1 MAKYSFKFK
10 LRNGDDA
17 TYKFTV
23 PQNPGDSGPEVEVL
37 KLYLGIDSVPGETHG
52 TFDTELQSKLR
63 AWQSEYFDDIMAE
76 MPDEEIPEGEAR
88 FIANQFTEQG
98 LLGDLT
104 FKAMMRKNF
113 AVAAK
118 QYFDSEHYLLVRE
131 DDIDELFE
139 DYEFPTGN
147 DETQKP
153 PTIVGNYIEYKYVTK
168 YTKQDFE
175 QSSMV
180 LENKEVVRSMF
191 RKAVLEVFD
200 FYNKPKTWN
209 VSGAPRPDLPESLN
223 GLYKNAE
230 HLNVE
235 YREILQAVKR
245 IEEWDTFRE
254 RQTFTFTVN
263 EQTLQEQIDQST
275 VEVDVLF
282 GQSMNVGAPTNFASI
297 KEISHPSLRPSSTYN
312 LVIKVRRDLFE
323 AIEGG
328 KIDLSGRTG
337 GTFDVTNPD
346 NYRKAAKSYKD
357 TKKKAQQLWNKAG
370 KVGSILNN
378 PSKLNDQV
386 DKLAKGQARKAAKAL
401 KGIGNNAWD
410 QVRTGQGGL
419 SEAERQRR
427 AQAAISEGQPKNA
440 GRVSIKLNEFRDII
454 ENVTKKMEEYHSD
467 VEKFKQENSKPRN
480 NTSRFE
486 KTYNPII
493 PDINPRE
500 EARKLREV
508 IPALE
513 EFFKVNGYQLA
524 AGPIDDSKINISFSQ
539 VKGIVY
545 GPSGQKDSSLQLDT
559 KDKEVDLD
567 EVTANPT
574 EKGYKQTVGYK
585 ISSIELEGPIAA
597 TIPGS
602 ETASDSLTAGV
613 SIFDERSG
621 QRPFIYPTTMGYL
634 SQLDKIEKDVIDN
647 PCDDLAE
654 GNPALVFFSKWHYP
668 EPSFNFNKKAASGIN
683 IDASV
688 SIPTSNMNNTGEPGV
703 RTMSSVSDIFDK
715 SILTAR
721 EEFAEQKALASDS
734 FNAIKESTLF
744 EKRGRVIETGDV
756 YPEFGKIP
764 CDIEKMWEEFL
775 NQWDM
780 KLIMCDLRKCIPGLP
795 PFNVKFNFKLPLLP
809 DIPSFDPMHFV
820 LPQLKISLNDIIL
833 SFICKFIQ
841 SILDTI
847 RKPDCTD
854 LIRFGL
860 AAFSELQDMAKDDP
874 FANAQEKAGTFE
886 KAVDTIATMGVSGPA
901 LGRDSEDVLEAVSL
915 ALTPTELCDLLQG
928 RASDDVL
935 AIVLR
940 VIQSLTSNLKEYLN
954 TIDKVEKFFATLGT
968 VVDPFIC
975 DRIRELNDIVI
986 AQELCRD
993 DQDLRKLLQDAGASD
1008 EQIKSELDALNQK
1021 RKILNDLSKKG
1032 DFSGLL
1038 PGMSAQELA
1047 DAGIPGPYG
1056 NPFQDK
1062 MVKLAVSSVL
1072 TNVKSYFDLEIGAY
1086 PNKIVKEMQII
1097 VQPGDEGFNQLD
1109 HARFIHYK
1117 YMLEKLAET
1126 TDDGSPT
1133 GFEPREITGIKSKLF
1148 PMPAMI
1154 AAYGGTGTPTQI
1166 LELLGVSEE
1175 HIPFV
1180 RLFPVDSGSGVLSM
1194 EKFSEN
1200 VEKYVVG
1207 YVEKYGRIE
1216 YRVSQK
1222 LKDIL
1227 ETDHSTIVR
1236 KRQGRGTAEPYREFH
1251 VRLSTEVVNQ
1261 FPVDL
1266 MGTNPQTAA
1275 TSVGIADLPFSDRN
1289 IKDCYRFS
1297 YYVPGTNDLVTKIY
1311 SEDVPQPYIDMRA
1324 DDLDV
1329 VSETHRDKL
1338 LRPGGFA
1345 SYMTEKYRQLANG
1358 EPRSNSFDS
1367 YSDSN
1372 IVAKLQGY
1380 VVPPNE
1386 GIGREV
1392 FDSVMDEGDEGDGTP
1407 GLGDLFVAALLG
1419 TIAEGGTQAS
1429 ETGVSLYESLVDSIN
1444 FQMSEV
1450 TTKSKYFELEEVLD
1464 MEESMTSEYR
1474 VEGQGSNACYVK
1486 NKKIFDFEQL
1496 IDGFVKKFREI
1507 ANKPR
1512 HDPSKRDFNKKG
1524 PLEESMVE
1532 ALFKLYVDFSCLEMM
1547 LKGIFMLSQTG
1558 SKGVFDSKMMIDYVT
1573 DSVVAELEGGL
1584 LGVDTSREF
1593 GKIVRSIT
1601 KEDTTRESIRFL
1613 VVKNMDLKEMCEYME
1628 SVYESPNS
1636 SFKEKFY
1643 NDLIENIK
1651 NVPSNSDYPTITVY
1665 SGETVD
1671 DQRIGEQFGGYRDVL
1686 AAPKFPNLYD
1696 RFVFTGDSEKTIQKK
1711 MNSGHFWVERFYR
1724 IKDYNTFRDLYNEL
1738 RLLTNQ
1744 GSDFTRMLQLNND
1757 YAEYISG
1764 EDLGSI
1770 LFGYQATED
1779 KDKYEESLEKNLERI
1794 GEYDELYVEY
1804 NTLVTQRALASLN
1817 TPGYTFTAGDTERL
1831 TELNQIIGDF
1841 AENASSRSGILSE
1854 MSFRETRLGAF
1865 TVSDSGTS
1873 RRSRISE
1880 KQIGIYNHLKNNLQ
1894 VGMRLMYGHK
1904 VVRFEIAPAGLSA
1917 NIIEP
1922 NEIYRDLRYDSDGN
1936 VGLQDGDYAV
1946 FTKKRAFLGHV
1957 DNEPITTTAGI
1968 SNSVSIN
1975 DKSIF
1980 QNYAKHLVQRQNIE
1994 LNGETPNYDFVPEK
2008 VPESV
2013 KNSMVYSI
2021 PMDEVVR
2028 DVDCFDE
2035 LFSDFEERT
2044 QAALSPHLQHKED
2057 RLVLLQNRDNEPT
2070 LTEEEREQIESQQ
2083 AIIDEIRAHR
2093 GTTYPEMTRSG
2104 LRFRTVSE
2112 THRQSD
2118 EDNALFQIT
2127 TTREVA
2133 YNREIEELTRQIEI
2147 IKAEIR
2153 LEGFL
2158 PAVDRRLNLA
2168 PITQIR
2174 RDFLNRELFFK
2185 YESPLSFDLLSIE
2198 EIEPNKK
2205 VVIPSSDDGDYM
2217 KAHRVLFDF
2226 LLPVDRYSSIHLIQN
2241 LKVFDEVNEVTS
2253 ILTATKLFIVQNMLA
2268 FEGVGDTKVD
2278 GPLKPGTID
2287 NTKNVLSSG
2296 VGSMLPS
2303 VSDIMKMIAEA
2314 IAAAAVAAI
2323 SAAVRDIASQADP
2336 GYRDMRKGYKKDPC
2350 GMKSGLR
2357 NDLLSKSALSSFD
2370 GDLTNGF
2377 GIKGGCKQF
2386 VPINQFPA
2394 DIVEAQLQ
2402 LNPKDLAVDMF
2413 KVTQHFVGALQNKP
2427 KRYGYPL
2434 TPFGNLALTMQ
2445 ENKGERH
2452 SKLKKDNSCENVC
2465 DADESETKE
2474 LVKPTGLCEDE

>member
-1 MAKYSFKFK
+1 MAEYSFKFK
-10 LRNGDDA
+10 LRNGDDEM
-17 TYKFTV
+17 YKFSV

-37 KLYLGIDSVPGETHG
+37 KLYLEVDSVPGESHG

-63 AWQSEYFDDIMAE
+63 AWQSEYFDDIVAE

-98 LLGDLT
+98 SLGDLT
-104 FKAMMRKNF
+104 FKAMMRKGF

-118 QYFDSEHYLLVRE
+118 QYFESEHYLLVRE
-131 DDIDELFE
+131 DDIDELFG

-153 PTIVGNYIEYKYVTK
+153 PTINGDYIEYKYVTK

-180 LENKEVVRSMF
+180 LENKEVVRTMF
-191 RKAVLEVFD
+191 RKAVLKVFD

-209 VSGAPRPDLPESLN
+209 VSGAPRPELPESLS

-230 HLNVE
+230 HLRVE
-235 YREILQAVKR
+235 YEKILKAVKR
-245 IEEWDTFRE
+245 IDATDTFRA
-254 RQTFTFTVN
+254 RQSFSFTVN
-263 EQTLQEQIDQST
+263 EQTLQEQLDQST

-282 GQSMNVGAPTNFASI
+282 GQSMTAGAPTNFASI
-297 KEISHPSLRPSSTYN
+297 KEISPPGLRPSATYN

-328 KIDLSGRTG
+328 NIDLSGRTG

-357 TKKKAQQLWNKAG
+357 TKKKAKQLWKKAG
-370 KVGSILNN
+370 KVGSILND
-378 PSKLNDQV
+378 PSKLNRQV

-410 QVRTGQGGL
+410 QARTGQGGDMTD
-419 SEAERQRR
+419 AERQRR
-427 AQAAISEGQPKNA
+427 AQEATSADNRDFNY

-454 ENVTKKMEEYHSD
+454 ENVSKKMEEYHSD

-500 EARKLREV
+500 EARKLREIV
-508 IPALE
+508 PALE
-513 EFFKVNGYQLA
+513 EFFEVNGYQLG
-524 AGPIDDSKINISFSQ
+524 AGPTDMSEINIIFEE
-539 VKGIVY
+539 VVDIVY
-545 GPSGQKDSSLQLDT
+545 GPSSQQDSSLKLDL
-559 KDKEVDLD
+559 E

-574 EKGYKQTVGYK
+574 EEGREEVVGWK
-585 ISSIELEGPIAA
+585 ISSIEVIGPIAD
-597 TIPGS
+597 PQGV
-602 ETASDSLTAGV
+602 DYLNAGV

-621 QRPFIYPTTMGYL
+621 KRPFIYPTTMGYL

-647 PCDDLAE
+647 PCDDLVE
-654 GNPALVFFSKWHYP
+654 GNPALVFFSRWHYP

-703 RTMSSVSDIFDK
+703 RTLSSVSDIFDK

-795 PFNVKFNFKLPLLP
+795 PFNAKFNFKLPLLP

-820 LPQLKISLNDIIL
+820 LPQLRISLNDIIM

-860 AAFSELQDMAKDDP
+860 AAFSELQEMSKDDP
-874 FANAQEKAGTFE
+874 FANAQEKASTFE
-886 KAVDTIATMGVSGPA
+886 KAVDTIVTMGVSGPA

-935 AIVLR
+935 SIVLR

-1038 PGMSAQELA
+1038 PGMSAQDLA

-1056 NPFQDK
+1056 NPYQDK

-1072 TNVKSYFDLEIGAY
+1072 TNVKSYFDLEIGAF
-1086 PNKIVKEMQII
+1086 PDKIVKEIQIL

-1109 HARFIHYK
+1109 YARFIHYN
-1117 YMLEKLAET
+1117 YMLSRLANNPNFET
-1126 TDDGSPT
+1126 
-1133 GFEPREITGIKSKLF
+1133 REITNIYYKANYTTSN
-1148 PMPAMI
+1148 I
-1154 AAYGGTGTPTQI
+1154 NAYGLNRLGEQH
-1166 LELLGVSEE
+1166 LRYLGVSEE
-1175 HIPFV
+1175 HVPFV
-1180 RLFPVDSGSGVLSM
+1180 NIFPVDSGSGVLPLD
-1194 EKFSEN
+1194 KFAEN

-1207 YVEKYGRIE
+1207 YIEKYGRIE
-1216 YRVSQK
+1216 YEVSKK

-1227 ETDHSTIVR
+1227 ETDHSTIAR
-1236 KRQGRGTAEPYREFH
+1236 KRQSRGTAGAYREFH
-1251 VRLSTEVVNQ
+1251 VRLSTEVLDQ

-1266 MGTNPQTAA
+1266 MGTNLQTAA

-1297 YYVPGTNDLVTKIY
+1297 YYVPGPGSDVLVTKVY
-1311 SEDVPQPYIDMRA
+1311 SEDVPQPYIDMRS

-1329 VSETHRDKL
+1329 VSSTHRDKL

-1345 SYMTEKYRQLANG
+1345 AYMTEKYRQLANG
-1358 EPRSNSFDS
+1358 EPLRNSFDS
-1367 YSDSN
+1367 YSDSS

-1380 VVPPNE
+1380 VEPPNE

-1392 FDSVMDEGDEGDGTP
+1392 FDSVMDEEEGTSAGE
-1407 GLGDLFVAALLG
+1407 LLLAAIAAA
-1419 TIAEGGTQAS
+1419 IAEGGAQAS
-1429 ETGVSLYESLVDSIN
+1429 ETEVSLYESLVDSIN
-1444 FQMSEV
+1444 FQMSEM
-1450 TTKSKYFELEEVLD
+1450 TTKSKYFDLEEVLD

-1474 VEGQGSNACYVK
+1474 VEGRGANACHVK
-1486 NKKIFDFEQL
+1486 NKKIFDFEKL
-1496 IDGFVKKFREI
+1496 VEGFVNKFKEI
-1507 ANKPR
+1507 ASKPK

-1524 PLEESMVE
+1524 PLEESMIE
-1532 ALFKLYVDFSCLEMM
+1532 ALFKLYVDFCCLELM
-1547 LKGIFMLSQTG
+1547 LKGIFMLSRTG
-1558 SKGVFDSKMMIDYVT
+1558 SKNVFDSKMMIDYVT
-1573 DSVVAELEGGL
+1573 DSVIAELEGGL

-1593 GKIVRSIT
+1593 GKIVRSIAE
-1601 KEDTTRESIRFL
+1601 KDTTKESIRSL
-1613 VVKNMDLKEMCEYME
+1613 VVKNIDLKEMCEYVE

-1643 NDLIENIK
+1643 NDLVENIK
-1651 NVPSNSDYPTITVY
+1651 DVPSNSDYPTITIY
-1665 SGETVD
+1665 SGPLESRD
-1671 DQRIGEQFGGYRDVL
+1671 PDEGFGGYRDVL
-1686 AAPKFPNLYD
+1686 VAPKFPNLYD
-1696 RFVFTGDSEKTIQKK
+1696 RFIFRGYSEEVIQKK

-1724 IKDYNTFRDLYNEL
+1724 IKDYNSFRDTYNEL
-1738 RLLTNQ
+1738 VNLVRNLPGKSRL
-1744 GSDFTRMLQLNND
+1744 RALNND
-1757 YAEYISG
+1757 HAEYISG

-1770 LFGYQATED
+1770 LFGYQTTED
-1779 KDKYEESLEKNLERI
+1779 KDRYEQLLEENLERMGAYDVLIQERTQLI
-1794 GEYDELYVEY
+1794 GERAAA
-1804 NTLVTQRALASLN
+1804 TLNDFLFPQEKIDRI
-1817 TPGYTFTAGDTERL
+1817 E
-1831 TELNQIIGDF
+1831 ELNQLINDF
-1841 AENASSRSGILSE
+1841 DENATSRSGILSE
-1854 MSFRETRLGAF
+1854 VSFRETRLGAF
-1865 TVSDSGTS
+1865 TLSNSGAVG
-1873 RRSRISE
+1873 RRISE
-1880 KQIGIYNHLKNNLQ
+1880 KQIEIYNHLKNNLQ
-1894 VGMRLMYGHK
+1894 CGMRLMYGHK
-1904 VVRFEIAPAGLSA
+1904 VVRSEIAPAGLSE
-1917 NIIEP
+1917 NIVEP
-1922 NEIYRDLRYDSDGN
+1922 DEIYKDLRYDYDGN
-1936 VGLQDGDYAV
+1936 VGLQDGDTTV
-1946 FTKKRAFLGHV
+1946 FTRKKAFLGHT
-1957 DNEPITTTAGI
+1957 DNEPITSTAAQ
-1968 SNSVSIN
+1968 SDSVSVNNNSV
-1975 DKSIF
+1975 F
-1980 QNYAKHLVQRQNIE
+1980 QNYAKHLVARQNAE
-1994 LNGETPNYDFVPEK
+1994 LNGETYVYAPPTRL
-2008 VPESV
+2008 PESV
-2013 KNSMVYSI
+2013 KKSMVYSI

-2035 LFSDFEERT
+2035 LFLDFEERT
-2044 QAALSPHLQHKED
+2044 QVALAPHLQSKED
-2057 RLVLLQNRDNEPT
+2057 RLVLLQNEEIEPT
-2070 LTEEEREQIESQQ
+2070 LTEEEREQIESRQ
-2083 AIIDEIRAHR
+2083 AIIDQIRSRR
-2093 GTTYPEMTRSG
+2093 GTTYTTLDTSGSGFVTR
-2104 LRFRTVSE
+2104 RYPNDY
-2112 THRQSD
+2112 RQDD
-2118 EDNALFQIT
+2118 ENTALFQIST
-2127 TTREVA
+2127 IRSIA
-2133 YNREIEELTRQIEI
+2133 YNREIEPLVKQIEI
-2147 IKAEIR
+2147 IRAEIR

-2158 PAVDRRLNLA
+2158 PSVDRGLNLA

-2174 RDFLNRELFFK
+2174 RDFLNRELFSK
-2185 YESPLSFDLLSIE
+2185 YKSPLSFDLLSIE
-2198 EIEPNKK
+2198 EVERNKK
-2205 VVIPSSDDGDYM
+2205 VVVPSSEDGDYM

-2226 LLPVDRYSSIHLIQN
+2226 LLPMDRYSSIHLLQN
-2241 LKVFDEVNEVTS
+2241 IKVFEEDNDISS

-2268 FEGVGDTKVD
+2268 YEGVGDTKVD
-2278 GPLKPGTID
+2278 GPLKPGTVD
-2287 NTKNVLSSG
+2287 NTKNVLNSS
-2296 VGSMLPS
+2296 VGFTLPS
-2303 VSDIMKMIAEA
+2303 VSDIMRMIAEA
-2314 IAAAAVAAI
+2314 IGSAAAAATA
-2323 SAAVRDIASQADP
+2323 AAVRDIASQVDP

-2350 GMKSGLR
+2350 SMKTGLR
-2357 NDLLSKSALSSFD
+2357 DKLVSKSNI
-2370 GDLTNGF
+2370 GDFSGNLQDGF
-2377 GIKGGCKQF
+2377 GKKNGCKQY
-2386 VPINQFPA
+2386 VPITQFPA
-2394 DIVEAQLQ
+2394 DVVEAALQ
-2402 LNPKDLAVDMF
+2402 LDTDALVKATFHLAG
-2413 KVTQHFVGALQNKP
+2413 TLSNRRE
-2427 KRYGYPL
+2427 RYGYPF
-2434 TPFGNLALTMQ
+2434 TPFGALALSVR

-2452 SKLKKDNSCENVC
+2452 SKLKKDNSCEDSC
-2465 DADESETKE
+2465 ETKE
-2474 LVKPTGLCEDE
+2474 LVKPEGLCEDE

>member
-1 MAKYSFKFK
+1 MAEYSFKFK
-10 LRNGDDA
+10 LRNGDDEL
-17 TYKFTV
+17 YKFSV

-37 KLYLGIDSVPGETHG
+37 KLYLEVDSVPGESHG

-98 LLGDLT
+98 SLGDLT
-104 FKAMMRKNF
+104 FKAMMRKGF

-118 QYFDSEHYLLVRE
+118 QYFESEHYLLVRE
-131 DDIDELFE
+131 DDIDELFD

-180 LENKEVVRSMF
+180 LENKEVVRTML
-191 RKAVLEVFD
+191 RKAVLAVFD

-209 VSGAPRPDLPESLN
+209 VSGAPRPELPESLS
-223 GLYKNAE
+223 GLYKDAE
-230 HLNVE
+230 HLRVE
-235 YREILQAVKR
+235 YEKILKAVKR
-245 IEEWDTFRE
+245 IDDTDTFRA
-254 RQTFTFTVN
+254 RQSFTFTVN
-263 EQTLQEQIDQST
+263 EQTLQEQLDQST

-282 GQSMNVGAPTNFASI
+282 GQSMNAGAPTNFASI
-297 KEISHPSLRPSSTYN
+297 KEISPPGLRPSATYN

-328 KIDLSGRTG
+328 NIDLSGRTG

-346 NYRKAAKSYKD
+346 NYRKAAKSYRD
-357 TKKKAQQLWNKAG
+357 TKKKAQRLWKKAG

-378 PSKLNDQV
+378 PSKLTPQI

-410 QVRTGQGGL
+410 QARTGQGGL

-427 AQAAISEGQPKNA
+427 AQEATSTPRQPNSNA
-440 GRVSIKLNEFRDII
+440 GFVSIKLNEFRDII
-454 ENVTKKMEEYHSD
+454 ETVAKKMEEYHSD
-467 VEKFKQENSKPRN
+467 VEKFKQENSKPRK

-508 IPALE
+508 VPALE
-513 EFFKVNGYQLA
+513 EFFEVNGYQLG
-524 AGPIDDSKINISFSQ
+524 AGPTDTSEININFDEVKQ
-539 VKGIVY
+539 VVY
-545 GPSGQKDSSLQLDT
+545 KDRQDRSLQLDT
-559 KDKEVDLD
+559 GVDL
-567 EVTANPT
+567 EGVTANPT
-574 EKGYKQTVGYK
+574 EEGFEETVGYE
-585 ISSIELEGPIAA
+585 ISWVAVTGPIVE
-597 TIPGS
+597 P
-602 ETASDSLTAGV
+602 ETRDQLNAGTNLF
-613 SIFDERSG
+613 SAERG
-621 QRPFIYPTTMGYL
+621 KRPFIYPTTMGYL

-703 RTMSSVSDIFDK
+703 RTLSSVSDIFDK

-734 FNAIKESTLF
+734 FDAIKESTLF

-764 CDIEKMWEEFL
+764 CDIEKMWEEFI

-795 PFNVKFNFKLPLLP
+795 PFNAKFNFKLPLLP

-820 LPQLKISLNDIIL
+820 LPQLRISLNDIIM

-874 FANAQEKAGTFE
+874 FANAQEKASTFE

-935 AIVLR
+935 SIVLR

-1008 EQIKSELDALNQK
+1008 GQIKSELDALNQK

-1056 NPFQDK
+1056 NPYQDK

-1072 TNVKSYFDLEIGAY
+1072 TNVKSYFDLEIGAF
-1086 PNKIVKEMQII
+1086 PDKIIKEIQIL

-1109 HARFIHYK
+1109 HARFIHYSH
-1117 YMLEKLAET
+1117 MLRQLER
-1126 TDDGSPT
+1126 SPPT
-1133 GFEPREITGIKSKLF
+1133 EENPEGFPTREITKVYNKQYMLSVLGQSRF
-1148 PMPAMI
+1148 E
-1154 AAYGGTGTPTQI
+1154 AYGRNVTPDEL
-1166 LELLGVSEE
+1166 LEYLGVSEE

-1180 RLFPVDSGSGVLSM
+1180 NVFPVDSGSDVLSL
-1194 EKFSEN
+1194 EKFAEN

-1207 YVEKYGRIE
+1207 YIEKYGRIE
-1216 YRVSQK
+1216 YEVSKK

-1227 ETDHSTIVR
+1227 ETDHSTIAR
-1236 KRQGRGTAEPYREFH
+1236 KRQSRGTADAYREFH
-1251 VRLSTEVVNQ
+1251 VRLSTEVLDQ

-1266 MGTNPQTAA
+1266 MGTNLQTAA

-1297 YYVPGTNDLVTKIY
+1297 YYVPGPGSDVLVTKVY
-1311 SEDVPQPYIDMRA
+1311 SEDVPQPYIDMRS

-1329 VSETHRDKL
+1329 VSDTHRDKL

-1345 SYMTEKYRQLANG
+1345 AYMTEKYRQLANG
-1358 EPRSNSFDS
+1358 EPLRNSFDS
-1367 YSDSN
+1367 YSDSS
-1372 IVAKLQGY
+1372 IIAKLQGY
-1380 VVPPNE
+1380 VEPSILEEMFE
-1386 GIGREV
+1386 G
-1392 FDSVMDEGDEGDGTP
+1392 S
-1407 GLGDLFVAALLG
+1407 
-1419 TIAEGGTQAS
+1419 
-1429 ETGVSLYESLVDSIN
+1429 VSLYESLVDSIN
-1444 FQMSEV
+1444 FQMSEM
-1450 TTKSKYFELEEVLD
+1450 TTKSKYFDLEEVLD

-1474 VEGQGSNACYVK
+1474 VEGRGANACHVK
-1486 NKKIFDFEQL
+1486 NKKIFDFEKL
-1496 IDGFVKKFREI
+1496 VEGFVNKFKEI
-1507 ANKPR
+1507 ASKPK

-1524 PLEESMVE
+1524 PLEESMIE
-1532 ALFKLYVDFSCLEMM
+1532 ALFKLYVDFCCLELM
-1547 LKGIFMLSQTG
+1547 LKGIFMLSRLG
-1558 SKGVFDSKMMIDYVT
+1558 SKNVFDSKMMIDYVT
-1573 DSVVAELEGGL
+1573 DSVIAELEGGL

-1593 GKIVRSIT
+1593 GKIIRSIAE
-1601 KEDTTRESIRFL
+1601 KDTTKESIRSL
-1613 VVKNMDLKEMCEYME
+1613 VVKNIDLKEMSEYME

-1643 NDLIENIK
+1643 NDLVENIK
-1651 NVPSNSDYPTITVY
+1651 DVPSNSDYPTITIY
-1665 SGETVD
+1665 SGPPEGRD
-1671 DQRIGEQFGGYRDVL
+1671 PDEGFGGYRDVL
-1686 AAPKFPNLYD
+1686 VAPKFPNLYD
-1696 RFVFTGDSEKTIQKK
+1696 RFAFRGYSEEVIQKK

-1724 IKDYNTFRDLYNEL
+1724 IKDYNSFRDTYNEL
-1738 RLLTNQ
+1738 VNLVRDLPGKSRL
-1744 GSDFTRMLQLNND
+1744 RALNND
-1757 YAEYISG
+1757 HAEYISG

-1779 KDKYEESLEKNLERI
+1779 KDRYEQSLEENLERI
-1794 GEYDELYVEY
+1794 GQYDELNQE
-1804 NTLVTQRALASLN
+1804 RAQLMAERASADINGSL
-1817 TPGYTFTAGDTERL
+1817 FSQEKRDRIAEI
-1831 TELNQIIGDF
+1831 NQLINDF
-1841 AENASSRSGILSE
+1841 DENASSRSGILSN

-1865 TVSDSGTS
+1865 TLSNSGAVG
-1873 RRSRISE
+1873 RRISE
-1880 KQIGIYNHLKNNLQ
+1880 KQIEIYNHLKGNLQ
-1894 VGMRLMYGHK
+1894 CGMRLMYGHK
-1904 VVRFEIAPAGLSA
+1904 VARSEIAPTGVSE
-1917 NIIEP
+1917 NVVEP
-1922 NEIYRDLRYDSDGN
+1922 DEIYKDLRYDYDGN
-1936 VGLQDGDYAV
+1936 VGLQDGDTTV
-1946 FTKKRAFLGHV
+1946 FTRKKAFLGHV
-1957 DNEPITTTAGI
+1957 DNEPITSTAALTDSI
-1968 SNSVSIN
+1968 SINNNSV
-1975 DKSIF
+1975 F
-1980 QNYAKHLVQRQNIE
+1980 QNYAKHLVARQNVE
-1994 LNGETPNYDFVPEK
+1994 LSGESYAYEAPTR
-2008 VPESV
+2008 VPESL
-2013 KNSMVYSI
+2013 KKSMVYSI

-2044 QAALSPHLQHKED
+2044 QAALNPLLQRFED
-2057 RLVLLQNRDNEPT
+2057 RIVQLQSEEIEPT
-2070 LTEEEREQIESQQ
+2070 LTTDELRDIKDKERIIE
-2083 AIIDEIRAHR
+2083 EIRQNQGR
-2093 GTTYPEMTRSG
+2093 VVPMPPPEPDFRYP
-2104 LRFRTVSE
+2104 
-2112 THRQSD
+2112 
-2118 EDNALFQIT
+2118 DNYREGSVNAALLQISAI
-2127 TTREVA
+2127 RKVA
-2133 YNREIEELTRQIEI
+2133 YDREIEPLVRQIETI
-2147 IKAEIR
+2147 RAEIR

-2158 PAVDRRLNLA
+2158 PAVDRGLNLA

-2198 EIEPNKK
+2198 EVEPNKK
-2205 VVIPSSDDGDYM
+2205 VVVPSSEDGDYM

-2226 LLPVDRYSSIHLIQN
+2226 LFPMDRYSSIHLLQN
-2241 LKVFDEVNEVTS
+2241 VKVFEGDNNVS
-2253 ILTATKLFIVQNMLA
+2253 DILTATKLFIVQNMLA
-2268 FEGVGDTKVD
+2268 YEGVGDTKVD
-2278 GPLKPGTID
+2278 GPLKPGTVD
-2287 NTKNVLSSG
+2287 NTKNVLNSN
-2296 VGSMLPS
+2296 VGSTVPS
-2303 VSDIMKMIAEA
+2303 VSDIMRMIAEA
-2314 IAAAAVAAI
+2314 IGSAAAAATAAAI
-2323 SAAVRDIASQADP
+2323 RDIASQVDP

-2350 GMKSGLR
+2350 SMKTGLR
-2357 NDLLSKSALSSFD
+2357 NRLVSKSNI
-2370 GDLTNGF
+2370 GDFSGNLQDGF
-2377 GIKGGCKQF
+2377 GKKNGCKQY
-2386 VPINQFPA
+2386 VPITQFPA
-2394 DIVEAQLQ
+2394 DVIEATLSFDA
-2402 LNPKDLAVDMF
+2402 PSLA
-2413 KVTQHFVGALQNKP
+2413 KATLHLAGTLSNK
-2427 KRYGYPL
+2427 KERYGYPF
-2434 TPFGNLALTMQ
+2434 TPFGGLALSVR

-2452 SKLKKDNSCENVC
+2452 SKLKKDNSCEDGC
-2465 DADESETKE
+2465 ETKE
-2474 LVKPTGLCEDE
+2474 LVKPEGLCEDE

>member
-10 LRNGDDA
+10 LRNGDDEM
-17 TYKFTV
+17 YMFNV

-52 TFDTELQSKLR
+52 TFDTELQAKLR

-88 FIANQFTEQG
+88 FIVNQFTEQG
-98 LLGDLT
+98 SLGDLT
-104 FKAMMRKNF
+104 FKAMMRKGF

-118 QYFDSEHYLLVRE
+118 QYFGSEHYLLVRE
-131 DDIDELFE
+131 DDIDELFG

-153 PTIVGNYIEYKYVTK
+153 PTINGDYIEYKYVTK

-209 VSGAPRPDLPESLN
+209 VNGAPIPDLPESLS
-223 GLYKNAE
+223 GLYKDPE
-230 HLNVE
+230 HLRVE
-235 YREILQAVKR
+235 YEKHLKLVKR
-245 IEEWDTFRE
+245 IDKDDTFNKN
-254 RQTFTFTVN
+254 QTFTFTVN
-263 EQTLQEQIDQST
+263 EQTLQEQLDQST
-275 VEVDVLF
+275 VETDILF

-297 KEISHPSLRPSSTYN
+297 KEISPPSLRPSSTYN

-328 KIDLSGRTG
+328 NIDLMGRTG

-346 NYRKAAKSYKD
+346 NYRKAAKSYRD
-357 TKKKAQQLWNKAG
+357 TKEKAQKLWNKAG
-370 KVGSILNN
+370 KAGSILNN
-378 PSKLNDQV
+378 PSKLTPQV
-386 DKLAKGQARKAAKAL
+386 DKLVKGQARKAAKAL
-401 KGIGNNAWD
+401 KGAASNLWD
-410 QVRTGQGGL
+410 QSKDGSFGI
-419 SEAERQRR
+419 SDAIAEDRIAENQASR
-427 AQAAISEGQPKNA
+427 ANPGFKNA
-440 GRVSIKLNEFRDII
+440 GFLDVKINEFREMI
-454 ENVTKKMEEYHSD
+454 EEVSKKIEEYHPD
-467 VEKFKQENSKPRN
+467 IEKFKEENRKPRN
-480 NTSRFE
+480 NSSRFE
-486 KTYNPII
+486 KTYNPIM

-508 IPALE
+508 IPAME
-513 EFFKVNGYQLA
+513 DFFSLNGYKLE
-524 AGPIDDSKINISFSQ
+524 AGPSDDSKINISFSPVRQ
-539 VKGIVY
+539 VVY
-545 GPSGQKDSSLQLDT
+545 KDRQDRSLQLDT
-559 KDKEVDLD
+559 GVDL
-567 EVTANPT
+567 EGVTANPT
-574 EKGYKQTVGYK
+574 EEGMEEIVGYE
-585 ISSIELEGPIAA
+585 ISWVAVTGPIVEPA
-597 TIPGS
+597 TRDQLNAGTS
-602 ETASDSLTAGV
+602 LFTA
-613 SIFDERSG
+613 ERG
-621 QRPFIYPTTMGYL
+621 KRPFIYPTTMGYL
-634 SQLDKIEKDVIDN
+634 SQLEQARKDIIED
-647 PCDDLAE
+647 PCDDLAQ
-654 GNPALVFFSKWHYP
+654 GRPALVFFSKWHYP
-668 EPSFNFNKKAASGIN
+668 EPSFNFNKKSPSGIN
-683 IDASV
+683 LDASV

-703 RTMSSVSDIFDK
+703 RTITSLSGLFDS
-715 SILTAR
+715 SILTAK
-721 EEFAEQKALASDS
+721 EEFQEAQTILSSNFAALQ
-734 FNAIKESTLF
+734 ESTISF
-744 EKRGRVIETGDV
+744 QKGRLIETGDI
-756 YPEFGKIP
+756 YPDFGKIP
-764 CDIEKMWEEFL
+764 CDIEKMWTEFL

-780 KLIMCDLRKCIPGLP
+780 RLVMCDLSKCIPG
-795 PFNVKFNFKLPLLP
+795 FSFSWNWNWNFNFSIPWFSFN
-809 DIPSFDPMHFV
+809 IPSFDPMHFI
-820 LPQLKISLNDIIL
+820 LPQLRISINDIIL

-847 RKPDCTD
+847 RRPDCTD

-860 AAFSELQDMAKDDP
+860 AAFSELQNMSKDDP
-874 FANAQEKAGTFE
+874 FANAQEKASTFE

-901 LGRDSEDVLEAVSL
+901 LGKDSEDVLEAVSL
-915 ALTPTELCDLLQG
+915 ALTPTELCDLLTG
-928 RASDDVL
+928 KATDDVL
-935 AIVLR
+935 GIVLR
-940 VIQSLTSNLKEYLN
+940 VIQSLTSNLKEHLN
-954 TIDKVEKFFATLGT
+954 TIDKVEKFFTTLGT

-975 DRIRELNDIVI
+975 DRIRELNDII
-986 AQELCRD
+986 ISQELCRD

-1008 EQIKSELDALNQK
+1008 EQIKSELGALEQK

-1038 PGMSAQELA
+1038 PGMSPQELA

-1126 TDDGSPT
+1126 NPDGSPT
-1133 GFEPREITGIKSKLF
+1133 GFEPREITDIKSKLL
-1148 PMPAMI
+1148 PIPATY
-1154 AAYGGTGTPTQI
+1154 AAYGNTGTPTQI

-1207 YVEKYGRIE
+1207 YVEKYGRVE

-1227 ETDHSTIVR
+1227 ETDHSTIAR

-1251 VRLSTEVVNQ
+1251 VRLSTEAVNQ

-1266 MGTNPQTAA
+1266 MGTNLQTAA

-1367 YSDSN
+1367 YSDSS

-1386 GIGREV
+1386 GIGRDA
-1392 FDSVMDEGDEGDGTP
+1392 FDAVLDEGDDTP
-1407 GLGDLFVAALLG
+1407 GLGDLLAAAIVG
-1419 TIAEGGTQAS
+1419 AIAEGGTQAS
-1429 ETGVSLYESLVDSIN
+1429 ETGTSLYESLVDSIN

-1450 TTKSKYFELEEVLD
+1450 TTKSKYFELEEIFD

-1558 SKGVFDSKMMIDYVT
+1558 SKSVFDSKMMIDYVT
-1573 DSVVAELEGGL
+1573 DSVVTELEGGL

-1613 VVKNMDLKEMCEYME
+1613 VAKNMDLKEMCEYME

-1686 AAPKFPNLYD
+1686 VAPKFPNLYD

-1794 GEYDELYVEY
+1794 GEYDELLQERAELTGEWALDNLNDRLFPQVKKDRIVEI
-1804 NTLVTQRALASLN
+1804 NQLVN
-1817 TPGYTFTAGDTERL
+1817 
-1831 TELNQIIGDF
+1831 DF

-1854 MSFRETRLGAF
+1854 TSFRETRLGAF
-1865 TVSDSGTS
+1865 TVSDSARS
-1873 RRSRISE
+1873 RSRRISE
-1880 KQIGIYNHLKNNLQ
+1880 KQIEIYDHLKNNLQ

-1957 DNEPITTTAGI
+1957 DNEPITTTAALTDSI
-1968 SNSVSIN
+1968 SVN

-1980 QNYAKHLVQRQNIE
+1980 QNYAKHLVARQSAE
-1994 LNGETPNYDFVPEK
+1994 LSGETWAYETPTR

-2013 KNSMVYSI
+2013 RNSMVYSI

-2057 RLVLLQNRDNEPT
+2057 RLVLLQNKDIEPT
-2070 LTEEEREQIESQQ
+2070 LTEDEREQIESQQ
-2083 AIIDEIRAHR
+2083 VIVDRIRSLQGSTYRTYVNSNLGWVTRRHPNNYRQTDEN
-2093 GTTYPEMTRSG
+2093 
-2104 LRFRTVSE
+2104 
-2112 THRQSD
+2112 
-2118 EDNALFQIT
+2118 NALFQIT
-2127 TTREVA
+2127 ATREVA

-2147 IKAEIR
+2147 IKTEIR

-2198 EIEPNKK
+2198 EVEPNKK

-2241 LKVFDEVNEVTS
+2241 LKVFDEVNEVSS

-2314 IAAAAVAAI
+2314 IVAAAVAAV
-2323 SAAVRDIASQADP
+2323 SAAVRDIANQADP
-2336 GYRDMRKGYKKDPC
+2336 GYKDMRKGYKKDPC

-2394 DIVEAQLQ
+2394 DIVEAQLRV
-2402 LNPKDLAVDMF
+2402 NPLDAAVDMF
-2413 KVTQHFVGALQNKP
+2413 KATQHFAGALQNKP

-2434 TPFGNLALTMQ
+2434 TPFGNLALTVQ

-2452 SKLKKDNSCENVC
+2452 SKLKKDNSCENTC
-2465 DADESETKE
+2465 DADEIETKE

>member
-1 MAKYSFKFK
+1 MAEYIFKYQTRS
-10 LRNGDDA
+10 GDPQ
-17 TYKFTV
+17 TYEFAV
-23 PQNPGDSGPEVEVL
+23 PQNPGDSGPEVEIL
-37 KLYLGIDSVPGETHG
+37 KLYLEVNSVPGETHG

-76 MPDEEIPEGEAR
+76 MDQEIPEGEAR
-88 FIANQFTEQG
+88 FFANQFREQG
-98 LLGDLT
+98 SLGELT
-104 FKAMMRKNF
+104 FKAMMRKGF

-118 QYFDSEHYLLVRE
+118 QYFESEHWQVLSDAFSQE
-131 DDIDELFE
+131 GGA
-139 DYEFPTGN
+139 EFPTGN

-191 RKAVLEVFD
+191 RKAVLAVFD

-209 VSGAPRPDLPESLN
+209 VSGAPRPDLPESLS

-235 YREILQAVKR
+235 YRKILQAVKR
-245 IEEWDTFRE
+245 IEDWDTFRE

-263 EQTLQEQIDQST
+263 EQTLQEQLDQST

-282 GQSMNVGAPTNFASI
+282 GQSMNVGASTNFASI
-297 KEISHPSLRPSSTYN
+297 KEISEPSLRPSSTYN

-328 KIDLSGRTG
+328 NIDLSGRTG

-346 NYRKAAKSYKD
+346 NYRKAAKSYRD
-357 TKKKAQQLWNKAG
+357 TKKKAQRLWNKAG

-378 PSKLNDQV
+378 PSKLTPQI

-410 QVRTGQGGL
+410 QARTGQGGL

-427 AQAAISEGQPKNA
+427 AQEATSTPRDPDSNA
-440 GRVSIKLNEFRDII
+440 GFASIKINEFRDII
-454 ENVTKKMEEYHSD
+454 ENVAKKMEEYHSD

-500 EARKLREV
+500 EARKLREIV
-508 IPALE
+508 PALE
-513 EFFKVNGYQLA
+513 EFLSVNGYQLS
-524 AGPIDDSKINISFSQ
+524 AGPTDDSKINISFSP
-539 VKGIVY
+539 VEDIVY
-545 GPSGQKDSSLQLDT
+545 GPSDQKDSSLQLDT
-559 KDKEVDLD
+559 EDKEVDLD
-567 EVTANPT
+567 GVTANPT
-574 EKGYKQTVGYK
+574 EKGYKQVVGYK
-585 ISSIELEGPIAA
+585 ISSIQLEGLIA
-597 TIPGS
+597 GS
-602 ETASDSLTAGV
+602 EITNTDKLNAGV
-613 SIFDERSG
+613 SIFDNITG
-621 QRPFIYPTTMGYL
+621 KRPFIYPTTMGYL
-634 SQLDKIEKDVIDN
+634 SQLNKIEKDVIDN

-654 GNPALVFFSKWHYP
+654 GNPALVFFSRWHYP

-688 SIPTSNMNNTGEPGV
+688 SIPTSNMDNTGEPGV
-703 RTMSSVSDIFDK
+703 RTLSSVSDIFDK

-744 EKRGRVIETGDV
+744 EKRGKVIETGDV

-795 PFNVKFNFKLPLLP
+795 PFNAKFNFKLPLLP

-820 LPQLKISLNDIIL
+820 LPQLRISLNDIIM

-874 FANAQEKAGTFE
+874 FANAQEKASTFE

-935 AIVLR
+935 SIVLR

-1008 EQIKSELDALNQK
+1008 GQIKSELDALNQK

-1038 PGMSAQELA
+1038 PGMSAQDLA

-1062 MVKLAVSSVL
+1062 MVKLAASSIL
-1072 TNVKSYFDLEIGAY
+1072 TNVKSYFDLEIGAF
-1086 PNKIVKEMQII
+1086 PDKIVKEIQILI
-1097 VQPGDEGFNQLD
+1097 QPGDEGFNQLD
-1109 HARFIHYK
+1109 YARFIHYN
-1117 YMLEKLAET
+1117 YMLDKLAENPEFAT
-1126 TDDGSPT
+1126 
-1133 GFEPREITGIKSKLF
+1133 REITGINYKDFFGESYRLS
-1148 PMPAMI
+1148 
-1154 AAYGGTGTPTQI
+1154 AYGENRTGQGH
-1166 LELLGVSEE
+1166 LEHLGVSEE
-1175 HIPFV
+1175 HMPFV
-1180 RLFPVDSGSGVLSM
+1180 RIFPVDSGSGVLSL
-1194 EKFSEN
+1194 EKFAEN

-1207 YVEKYGRIE
+1207 YIEKYGRIE
-1216 YRVSQK
+1216 YEVSKK

-1227 ETDHSTIVR
+1227 ETDHSTIAR
-1236 KRQGRGTAEPYREFH
+1236 KRQSRGTAGAYREFH
-1251 VRLSTEVVNQ
+1251 VRLSTEVLDQ

-1266 MGTNPQTAA
+1266 MGTNLQTAA

-1297 YYVPGTNDLVTKIY
+1297 YYVPGPGSDVLVTKVY
-1311 SEDVPQPYIDMRA
+1311 SEDVPQPYIDMRS

-1329 VSETHRDKL
+1329 VSSTHRDKL

-1345 SYMTEKYRQLANG
+1345 AYMTEKYRELANG
-1358 EPRSNSFDS
+1358 EPLRNSFDS
-1367 YSDSN
+1367 YSDSS
-1372 IVAKLQGY
+1372 IIAKLQGY
-1380 VVPPNE
+1380 VEPPNE

-1392 FDSVMDEGDEGDGTP
+1392 FDSVMDEEEGTSVGE
-1407 GLGDLFVAALLG
+1407 LLLAAIAAA
-1419 TIAEGGTQAS
+1419 IAEGGAQAS
-1429 ETGVSLYESLVDSIN
+1429 ETEVSLYESLVDSIN
-1444 FQMSEV
+1444 FQMSEM
-1450 TTKSKYFELEEVLD
+1450 TTKSKYFDLEEVLD

-1474 VEGQGSNACYVK
+1474 VEGRGANACHVK
-1486 NKKIFDFEQL
+1486 NKKIFDFEKL
-1496 IDGFVKKFREI
+1496 VEGFVNKFKEI
-1507 ANKPR
+1507 ASKPK

-1524 PLEESMVE
+1524 PLEESMIE
-1532 ALFKLYVDFSCLEMM
+1532 ALFKLYVDFCCLELM
-1547 LKGIFMLSQTG
+1547 LKGIFMLSRTG
-1558 SKGVFDSKMMIDYVT
+1558 SKNVFDSKMMIDYVT
-1573 DSVVAELEGGL
+1573 DSVIAELEGGL

-1593 GKIVRSIT
+1593 GKIVRSIAE
-1601 KEDTTRESIRFL
+1601 KDTTRESIRSL
-1613 VVKNMDLKEMCEYME
+1613 VVKNIDLKEMSEYME

-1643 NDLIENIK
+1643 NDLVENIK
-1651 NVPSNSDYPTITVY
+1651 DVPSNSDYPTITIY
-1665 SGETVD
+1665 SGPQESRD
-1671 DQRIGEQFGGYRDVL
+1671 PEEGFGGYRDVL
-1686 AAPKFPNLYD
+1686 VAPKFPNLYD
-1696 RFVFTGDSEKTIQKK
+1696 RFAFRGYSEEVIQKK
-1711 MNSGHFWVERFYR
+1711 LNSGHFWVERFYR
-1724 IKDYNTFRDLYNEL
+1724 IKDYNSFRDTYNEL
-1738 RLLTNQ
+1738 VRLVRNLP
-1744 GSDFTRMLQLNND
+1744 GKSRLRALNND
-1757 YAEYISG
+1757 HAEYISG

-1770 LFGYQATED
+1770 LFGYQMTED
-1779 KDKYEESLEKNLERI
+1779 KDRYEQSLEENLERI
-1794 GEYDELYVEY
+1794 GQYDELYAEY
-1804 NTLVTQRALASLN
+1804 TRLISKRSEAYTPPIDVDNWTSAQQR
-1817 TPGYTFTAGDTERL
+1817 RL
-1831 TELNQIIGDF
+1831 EELNELINDF
-1841 AENASSRSGILSE
+1841 DENATSRAGILSN

-1880 KQIGIYNHLKNNLQ
+1880 KQIGIYNHLKSNLQ

-1904 VVRFEIAPAGLSA
+1904 VVRSEIAPAGLSE
-1917 NIIEP
+1917 NVIEP
-1922 NEIYRDLRYDSDGN
+1922 DEIYKDLRYDYDGN
-1936 VGLQDGDYAV
+1936 VGLQDGDTTV
-1946 FTKKRAFLGHV
+1946 FTRKKAFLGHV
-1957 DNEPITTTAGI
+1957 DNEPITNTAALTDSI
-1968 SNSVSIN
+1968 SVNNKSV
-1975 DKSIF
+1975 F
-1980 QNYAKHLVQRQNIE
+1980 QNYAKHLVSRQSTE
-1994 LNGETPNYDFVPEK
+1994 LGGENWGYETPTR

-2013 KNSMVYSI
+2013 KKSMVYSI

-2035 LFSDFEERT
+2035 LFLDFEGRT
-2044 QAALSPHLQHKED
+2044 QAALAPHLQSKED
-2057 RLVLLQNRDNEPT
+2057 RLALLQNEEIEPT

-2083 AIIDEIRAHR
+2083 VIVDRIRSMQGSTYQTVI
-2093 GTTYPEMTRSG
+2093 GTGANSRFVTR
-2104 LRFRTVSE
+2104 RRPNNY
-2112 THRQSD
+2112 RQT
-2118 EDNALFQIT
+2118 EVNAALFQISVI
-2127 TTREVA
+2127 RKVA
-2133 YNREIEELTRQIEI
+2133 YDREIEPLVRQIETI
-2147 IKAEIR
+2147 RAEIR

-2158 PAVDRRLNLA
+2158 PAVDRGLNLA

-2198 EIEPNKK
+2198 EVEPNKK
-2205 VVIPSSDDGDYM
+2205 VVVPSSEDGDYM

-2226 LLPVDRYSSIHLIQN
+2226 LFPMDRYSSIHLLQN
-2241 LKVFDEVNEVTS
+2241 VKVFEQDNDVSS

-2268 FEGVGDTKVD
+2268 YEGVGDTKVD
-2278 GPLKPGTID
+2278 GPLKPGTVD
-2287 NTKNVLSSG
+2287 NTKNVLNSS
-2296 VGSMLPS
+2296 VGFTLPS
-2303 VSDIMKMIAEA
+2303 VSDIMRMIAEA
-2314 IAAAAVAAI
+2314 IGSAAAAAIAAAI
-2323 SAAVRDIASQADP
+2323 RDIASQVDP

-2350 GMKSGLR
+2350 SMKTGLL
-2357 NDLLSKSALSSFD
+2357 DGLVSKSLIKDFSGNLQD
-2370 GDLTNGF
+2370 GF
-2377 GIKGGCKQF
+2377 GKKNGCKQY
-2386 VPINQFPA
+2386 VPITQFSA
-2394 DIVEAQLQ
+2394 DIIEAALE
-2402 LNPKDLAVDMF
+2402 LDRDALA
-2413 KVTQHFVGALQNKP
+2413 KATLHLAGTLSNRKE
-2427 KRYGYPL
+2427 RYGYPF
-2434 TPFGNLALTMQ
+2434 TPFGGLALSVR

-2452 SKLKKDNSCENVC
+2452 SKLKKDNSCEDSC
-2465 DADESETKE
+2465 ETKE
-2474 LVKPTGLCEDE
+2474 LVKPEGLCEDE

>member
-1 MAKYSFKFK
+1 MAEYIFKYQTRS
-10 LRNGDDA
+10 GDPQ
-17 TYKFTV
+17 TYEFVV

-37 KLYLGIDSVPGETHG
+37 KLYLGVDSVPGETRG
-52 TFDTELQSKLR
+52 TFDTELQAKLR
-63 AWQSEYFDDIMAE
+63 AWQSEYFDDIIA
-76 MPDEEIPEGEAR
+76 EIPEEER
-88 FIANQFTEQG
+88 VIAEIEIPENELLESGPRRLLASRFTEQG
-98 LLGDLT
+98 SLGELT
-104 FKAMMRKNF
+104 FKAMMRKGF

-118 QYFDSEHYLLVRE
+118 QYFESEHWQVLSDAFSQE
-131 DDIDELFE
+131 GGA
-139 DYEFPTGN
+139 EFPTGN

-209 VSGAPRPDLPESLN
+209 VSGAPRPDLPESLS

-245 IEEWDTFRE
+245 LEPWDTFRE

-263 EQTLQEQIDQST
+263 EQTLQEQLDQST

-282 GQSMNVGAPTNFASI
+282 GQSMNVGASTNFASI
-297 KEISHPSLRPSSTYN
+297 KEISPPSLRPSSTYN

-328 KIDLSGRTG
+328 NIDLSGRTG

-357 TKKKAQQLWNKAG
+357 TKKKVKQLWKKAG
-370 KVGSILNN
+370 KVGSILDD
-378 PSKLNDQV
+378 PSKLNRQV

-410 QVRTGQGGL
+410 QARTGQGGDMTA
-419 SEAERQRR
+419 AERQRR
-427 AQAAISEGQPKNA
+427 AQEAISEDQPSNA
-440 GRVSIKLNEFRDII
+440 GFASIKLNEFRDII
-454 ENVTKKMEEYHSD
+454 ENVAKKMEEYHSD

-508 IPALE
+508 VPALE
-513 EFFKVNGYQLA
+513 EFLSVNGYQLS
-524 AGPIDDSKINISFSQ
+524 AGPTDDSKINISFSP
-539 VKGIVY
+539 VRDIVY
-545 GPSGQKDSSLQLDT
+545 GPSDQKDSSLQLDT
-559 KDKEVDLD
+559 EDKEMDL
-567 EVTANPT
+567 EGVTANPT
-574 EKGYKQTVGYK
+574 EKGYKQVVGYK
-585 ISSIELEGPIAA
+585 ISSIELQGPIAA

-613 SIFDERSG
+613 SVFDETSG

-634 SQLDKIEKDVIDN
+634 SQLSKIEKDVIED

-703 RTMSSVSDIFDK
+703 RTLSSVSDIFDK

-721 EEFAEQKALASDS
+721 EEFAEQKTLASDS

-744 EKRGRVIETGDV
+744 EKRGKVIETGDV

-795 PFNVKFNFKLPLLP
+795 PFNAKFNFKLPLLP
-809 DIPSFDPMHFV
+809 DIPSFDPMHFI
-820 LPQLKISLNDIIL
+820 LPQLRISLNDIIM

-854 LIRFGL
+854 LIRYGL
-860 AAFSELQDMAKDDP
+860 AAFSELEDMAKNNP
-874 FANAQEKAGTFE
+874 FANALEKASTFE
-886 KAVDTIATMGVSGPA
+886 KAVDTIATMGVAGPA

-935 AIVLR
+935 SIVLR

-1038 PGMSAQELA
+1038 PGMSAQDLA

-1056 NPFQDK
+1056 NPYQDK

-1072 TNVKSYFDLEIGAY
+1072 TNVKSYFDLEIGAF
-1086 PNKIVKEMQII
+1086 PDKIIKEIQIL

-1109 HARFIHYK
+1109 HARFIHYSH
-1117 YMLEKLAET
+1117 MLRQLERFP
-1126 TDDGSPT
+1126 PT
-1133 GFEPREITGIKSKLF
+1133 EENPEGFPTREITKVYNKQYVVGRID
-1148 PMPAMI
+1148 
-1154 AAYGGTGTPTQI
+1154 AYGRVDNLTPDEI
-1166 LELLGVSEE
+1166 LEYLGVSEE

-1180 RLFPVDSGSGVLSM
+1180 NVFPVDSGSDVLSL
-1194 EKFSEN
+1194 EKFAEN

-1207 YVEKYGRIE
+1207 YIEKYGRIE
-1216 YRVSQK
+1216 YEVSKK

-1227 ETDHSTIVR
+1227 ETDHSTIAR
-1236 KRQGRGTAEPYREFH
+1236 KRQSRGTAGAYREFH
-1251 VRLSTEVVNQ
+1251 VRLSTEVLDQ

-1266 MGTNPQTAA
+1266 MGTNLQTAA

-1297 YYVPGTNDLVTKIY
+1297 YYVPGPGSDVLVTKVY
-1311 SEDVPQPYIDMRA
+1311 SEDVPQPYIDMRS

-1329 VSETHRDKL
+1329 VSDTHRDKL

-1345 SYMTEKYRQLANG
+1345 AYMTEKYRQLANG
-1358 EPRSNSFDS
+1358 EPLRNSFDS
-1367 YSDSN
+1367 YSDSS
-1372 IVAKLQGY
+1372 IIAKLQGY
-1380 VVPPNE
+1380 VEPPNE
-1386 GIGREV
+1386 GVGRDA
-1392 FDSVMDEGDEGDGTP
+1392 FDAVLDEGDDTP
-1407 GLGDLFVAALLG
+1407 GLGDLLAAAIVG
-1419 TIAEGGTQAS
+1419 AIAEGGAQAS
-1429 ETGVSLYESLVDSIN
+1429 ETEVSLYESLVDSIN
-1444 FQMSEV
+1444 FQMSEM
-1450 TTKSKYFELEEVLD
+1450 TTKSKYFDLEEVLD

-1474 VEGQGSNACYVK
+1474 VEGQGANACHVK
-1486 NKKIFDFEQL
+1486 NKKIFDFEKL
-1496 IDGFVKKFREI
+1496 VEGFVNKFKEI
-1507 ANKPR
+1507 ASKPK

-1524 PLEESMVE
+1524 PLEESMIE
-1532 ALFKLYVDFSCLEMM
+1532 ALFKLYVDFCCLELM
-1547 LKGIFMLSQTG
+1547 LKGIFMLSRTG
-1558 SKGVFDSKMMIDYVT
+1558 SKNVFDSKMMIDYVT
-1573 DSVVAELEGGL
+1573 DSVIAELEGGL

-1593 GKIVRSIT
+1593 GKIVRSIAE
-1601 KEDTTRESIRFL
+1601 KDTTKESIRSL
-1613 VVKNMDLKEMCEYME
+1613 VVKNIDLKEMCEYME

-1643 NDLIENIK
+1643 NDLVENIK
-1651 NVPSNSDYPTITVY
+1651 DVPSNSDYPTITIY
-1665 SGETVD
+1665 SGPPEGRD
-1671 DQRIGEQFGGYRDVL
+1671 PDEGFGGYRDVL
-1686 AAPKFPNLYD
+1686 VAPKFPNLYD
-1696 RFVFTGDSEKTIQKK
+1696 RFVFRGYSEEVIQKK

-1724 IKDYNTFRDLYNEL
+1724 IKDYNSFRDTYNEL
-1738 RLLTNQ
+1738 VNLVRNLPGKSRL
-1744 GSDFTRMLQLNND
+1744 RALNND
-1757 YAEYISG
+1757 HAEYISG

-1770 LFGYQATED
+1770 LFGYQMTED
-1779 KDKYEESLEKNLERI
+1779 KDRYEQLLETNLERM
-1794 GEYDELYVEY
+1794 GEYDELIQEREQ
-1804 NTLVTQRALASLN
+1804 LRAERIASMGVL
-1817 TPGYTFTAGDTERL
+1817 PRQKRDRIA
-1831 TELNQIIGDF
+1831 ELNQLVNDF
-1841 AENASSRSGILSE
+1841 DENATSRSGILSN

-1865 TVSDSGTS
+1865 TLSNSGAVG
-1873 RRSRISE
+1873 RRISE
-1880 KQIGIYNHLKNNLQ
+1880 KQIEIYNHLKSNLQ
-1894 VGMRLMYGHK
+1894 CGMRLMYGHK
-1904 VVRFEIAPAGLSA
+1904 VVRSEIAPAGLSE
-1917 NIIEP
+1917 NVVEP
-1922 NEIYRDLRYDSDGN
+1922 DEIYKDLRYDYDGN
-1936 VGLQDGDYAV
+1936 VGLQDGDQAV
-1946 FTKKRAFLGHV
+1946 FTRKKAFLGHV
-1957 DNEPITTTAGI
+1957 DNEPITTTAALTDSI
-1968 SNSVSIN
+1968 SVNNNSV
-1975 DKSIF
+1975 F
-1980 QNYAKHLVQRQNIE
+1980 QNYAKYLVQRQNTE
-1994 LNGETPNYDFVPEK
+1994 LSGETPDYDLVPER
-2008 VPESV
+2008 VPESL
-2013 KNSMVYSI
+2013 KKSMVYSI

-2035 LFSDFEERT
+2035 LFLDFEERT
-2044 QAALSPHLQHKED
+2044 QSALAPHLQSKED
-2057 RLVLLQNRDNEPT
+2057 RLAILQNEEIEPT
-2070 LTEEEREQIESQQ
+2070 LTADDREQIESQQ
-2083 AIIDEIRAHR
+2083 VIVDRIRSMQ
-2093 GTTYPEMTRSG
+2093 GSTYTTYGGPNSGFVTR
-2104 LRFRTVSE
+2104 RYPNNY
-2112 THRQSD
+2112 RQTD
-2118 EDNALFQIT
+2118 ENNALFQISVI
-2127 TTREVA
+2127 RKGA
-2133 YNREIEELTRQIEI
+2133 YDREIEPLVRQIETI
-2147 IKAEIR
+2147 RSEIR

-2158 PAVDRRLNLA
+2158 PAVDRGLNLA

-2185 YESPLSFDLLSIE
+2185 YESPLSFDLLSVE
-2198 EIEPNKK
+2198 EVEQNKK
-2205 VVIPSSDDGDYM
+2205 VVVPSSEDGDYM

-2226 LLPVDRYSSIHLIQN
+2226 LLPMDRYSSIHLLQN
-2241 LKVFDEVNEVTS
+2241 VKVFEEDNDVSS
-2253 ILTATKLFIVQNMLA
+2253 ILSATKLFIVQNMLA
-2268 FEGVGDTKVD
+2268 YEGVGDTKVD
-2278 GPLKPGTID
+2278 GPLKPGTVD
-2287 NTKNVLSSG
+2287 NTKNVLNSS
-2296 VGSMLPS
+2296 VGFTLPS
-2303 VSDIMKMIAEA
+2303 VSDIMRMIAEA
-2314 IAAAAVAAI
+2314 IGSAAAAAI
-2323 SAAVRDIASQADP
+2323 AAAVRDIASQVDP

-2350 GMKSGLR
+2350 SMKTGLR
-2357 NDLLSKSALSSFD
+2357 NKLVSKSNI
-2370 GDLTNGF
+2370 GDFSGNLQDGF
-2377 GIKGGCKQF
+2377 GKKNGCKQY
-2386 VPINQFPA
+2386 VPITQFPA
-2394 DIVEAQLQ
+2394 DVIEAALSFDA
-2402 LNPKDLAVDMF
+2402 PSLA
-2413 KVTQHFVGALQNKP
+2413 KATLHLAGTLSNK
-2427 KRYGYPL
+2427 KERYGYPF
-2434 TPFGNLALTMQ
+2434 TPFGGLALSVR

-2452 SKLKKDNSCENVC
+2452 SKLKKDNSCEDSC
-2465 DADESETKE
+2465 ETKE
-2474 LVKPTGLCEDE
+2474 LVKPEGLCEDK